1 MKRIFAALIVTIF
14 AAQAVAAAGD
24 DEVFENLAAQ
34 FVSDLP
40 RLSPIGATWI
50 GDHSADAELD
60 QVDAAARATLL
71 AAYREY
77 LEALADIDRE
87 QLSRANQV
95 DFELLSAEVKSRL
108 WSLETLQEW
117 AWNPVYFVNR
127 AGSSIYNLVARDFAP
142 IEDRLANAASRL
154 EQFPRFLEQ
163 ARASIEPQRV
173 PKIHAE
179 TAVAQNLGV
188 VSIIETMIVPEMDAL
203 TAATRVRLE
212 AAIEIAKDALADHQ
226 TWLEEELL
234 PRAAGDFRIGAQLF
248 DTKLAFTLDSPM
260 SRREVQAR
268 AEAEYEALRN
278 QMYEVSKEVYVA
290 THPYTAFP
298 DDPDE
303 ACTDR

>member
-1 MKRIFAALIVTIF
+1 MFLSIDPRSQEPAVKRIFAALIVTIF
-14 AAQAVAAAGD
+14 AAQAVAATGD

-40 RLSPIGATWI
+40 RLSPLGATWI

-71 AAYREY
+71 ATYREY

-188 VSIIETMIVPEMDAL
+188 VSITRYLSSFAERWRGILLRVESRAQTGPFQIE
-203 TAATRVRLE
+203 
-212 AAIEIAKDALADHQ
+212 
-226 TWLEEELL
+226 
-234 PRAAGDFRIGAQLF
+234 GD
-248 DTKLAFTLDSPM
+248 DTSSHL
-260 SRREVQAR
+260 
-268 AEAEYEALRN
+268 N
-278 QMYEVSKEVYVA
+278 
-290 THPYTAFP
+290 
-298 DDPDE
+298 
-303 ACTDR
+303 